1 MNKYEA
7 MFVLRPDLGKEE
19 LDKALS
25 QIQDSITKNK
35 GSVDEI
41 KEWGRHKLA
50 YLIEKH
56 KEGIYYLANFQ
67 IDPEAVSTIKRAFT
81 LNESILRSLVTRI

>member
-19 LDKALS
+19 LDKVLS

-50 YLIEKH
+50 YAIEKH
-56 KEGIYYLANFQ
+56 KEGIYYLVNFQ
-67 IDPEAVSTIKRAFT
+67 IDPKVVSTIKRVFT